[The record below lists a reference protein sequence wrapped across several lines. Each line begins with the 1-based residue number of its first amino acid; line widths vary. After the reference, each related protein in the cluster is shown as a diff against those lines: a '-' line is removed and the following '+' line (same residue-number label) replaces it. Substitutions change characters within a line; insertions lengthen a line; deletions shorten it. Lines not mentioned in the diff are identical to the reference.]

1 MSASGWLQWP
11 AVLGGDPVSDRF
23 GDLKNLTWEASLLSW
38 VPSLSP
44 EPREEGVLCQEQ
56 VPAELHS
63 EGWWPHSG
71 LRAGVFQSPVFPH
84 KADG

>member
-1 MSASGWLQWP
+1 MAAVASSARGW
-11 AVLGGDPVSDRF
+11 GDHLSARF
-23 GDLKNLTWEASLLSW
+23 GDLRNLTLEASLLTC
-38 VPSLSP
+38 VPST